1 MDEDRLIMFDSNGAI
16 RMYDPEKYDELVKS
30 IEVKQ
35 HYVEKMDEF
44 RALVQRTMAIV
55 ERLGEAIEAE
65 KLKAIGFRNIV
76 ESEAEERFRALQEAQ
91 IRLREKQ
98 MELDRYVAEY
108 ESLKLVE
115 QEQQTFFQHLSQAK
129 D

>member
-16 RMYDPEKYDELVKS
+16 RMYDPEKYDELVKTV
-30 IEVKQ
+30 EVERR
-35 HYVEKMDEF
+35 YVEKMDEF

-55 ERLGEAIEAE
+55 QSLGEAIEAE

-76 ESEAEERFRALQEAQ
+76 ESEPEERFRAVQEAQ

-98 MELDRYVAEY
+98 MALDRYVAEY
-108 ESLKLVE
+108 DSLKLVE

>member
-1 MDEDRLIMFDSNGAI
+1 MDEDRLIMFDNNGAI
-16 RMYDPEKYDELVKS
+16 RMYDPEKYDELVKTV
-30 IEVKQ
+30 EVERR
-35 HYVEKMDEF
+35 YVEKMDEF

-55 ERLGEAIEAE
+55 QRLGEAIEAE

-76 ESEAEERFRALQEAQ
+76 ESESEERFRAVQEAQ